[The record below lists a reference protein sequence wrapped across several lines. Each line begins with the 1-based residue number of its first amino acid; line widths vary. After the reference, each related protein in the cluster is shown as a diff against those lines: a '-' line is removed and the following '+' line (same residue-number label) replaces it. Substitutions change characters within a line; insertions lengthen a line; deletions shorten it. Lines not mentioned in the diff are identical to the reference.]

1 MRTWSIAAAAAFL
14 ALAASCGD
22 GDHHGAPF
30 SAAPAAEVA
39 DLLSKPEAH
48 LRQVRRVRGIVT
60 RQCQV
65 TGCWFHF
72 KDAQGRELKIEL
84 GATLPKLPPRD
95 GRRAEVEGTLI
106 RFGEGLEFV
115 GTSVRFE

>member
-1 MRTWSIAAAAAFL
+1 MRMTTAAVWVL
-14 ALAASCGD
+14 LASCGN

-30 SAAPAAEVA
+30 SAVPTVEVA

-72 KDAQGRELKIEL
+72 KDAQGRELRVEL
-84 GATLPKLPPRD
+84 GATLPKIPPRD
-95 GRRAEVEGTLI
+95 GRCAEVEGTLI
-106 RFGEGLEFV
+106 RFGERLEFV